1 MKLMVINGPNLNM
14 LTYRNKKIYGN
25 ISIEK
30 INEEL
35 IKNNKDI
42 DFSFFISNIEGELVN
57 AIQKATIEEY
67 DAIVINPAAY
77 SHYSYAIR
85 DALEIFPGKKVEVHL
100 SDVKNRETFRSIL
113 VNEDVVDKVIS
124 GYLDKSYQKAI
135 DYLEGR

>member
-42 DFSFFISNIEGELVN
+42 DFTFFISNIEGELVN

-113 VNEDVVDKVIS
+113 VNEDVVDKIIS
-124 GYLDKSYQKAI
+124 GYFDKSYQKAI
-135 DYLEGR
+135 DYLEER